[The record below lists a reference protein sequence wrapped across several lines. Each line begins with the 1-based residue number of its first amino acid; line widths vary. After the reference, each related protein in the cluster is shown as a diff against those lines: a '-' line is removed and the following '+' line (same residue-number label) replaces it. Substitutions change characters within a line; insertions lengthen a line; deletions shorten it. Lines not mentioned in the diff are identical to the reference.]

1 MTILIIGFPNSGKS
15 ALAEQM
21 AMEMSEA
28 ENRIYLATMIPFGND
43 GKERVKRHRS
53 MRAGKGFLT
62 VEAPFDIRET
72 LLKALPGTIRIEDSV
87 ILLECLS
94 NLAANEMFERRSSE
108 SDIEQR
114 ILADIAGLGRAARD
128 LIIVSNHF
136 ENDGTFDEETL
147 KYAAFMDELNDR
159 LEHIVDRVI
168 RVDK

>member
-62 VEAPFDIRET
+62 VEAPFDIRE
-72 LLKALPGTIRIEDSV
+72 I
-87 ILLECLS
+87 
-94 NLAANEMFERRSSE
+94 
-108 SDIEQR
+108 
-114 ILADIAGLGRAARD
+114 GRAH
-128 LIIVSNHF
+128 V
-136 ENDGTFDEETL
+136 
-147 KYAAFMDELNDR
+147 
-159 LEHIVDRVI
+159 
-168 RVDK
+168 